1 MTAARYNLS
10 PVFQNGCTTAET
22 FLEDFLARF
31 RISNKLLKKCLLLT
45 GSRGRSWTNTSLDN
59 FSGFT

>member
-45 GSRGRSWTNTSLDN
+45 GSRR
-59 FSGFT
+59 